1 MAAATRKDPKLS
13 GNLGVGLGPTTIRL
27 VDSNGA
33 SGYTADGS
41 FDFGISGEAEGVE
54 VFIQATKVGSAP
66 SVVFCVGFLDT
77 CGTFRE
83 VLASAAVAATGTAY
97 LLVSHHAVD
106 KTNVAV
112 NRMIRD
118 GMRVVAD
125 HSNTDVMDYTIE
137 VTSV

>member
-1 MAAATRKDPKLS
+1 V
-13 GNLGVGLGPTTIRL
+13 GNLGAGNGPNTIRL
-27 VDSNGA
+27 VNSNGA
-33 SGYTADGS
+33 AGYTADGN
-41 FDFGISGEAEGVE
+41 FDFGFVGEAEGVE

-83 VLASAAVAATGTAY
+83 LVATAAVAATGNAY

-106 KTNVAV
+106 KTNAAV

-118 GMRVVAD
+118 SMRVVAD
-125 HSNTDVMDYTIE
+125 HSNTDIMDYTIE
-137 VTSV
+137 VTAV